1 MYAVDTTPMTNAAI
15 LRFLRLTL
23 HLGFAGLLAVAM
35 VRVLITDHTGPS
47 RYILFALALV
57 LAAVYL
63 VGTVAEKRYASG
75 ALAKNPMAY
84 AYAWLGLITLLWVVL
99 LLGSAEFSWL
109 VFPLFFLHLHLLP
122 RWAGV
127 ASIVLMTAA
136 VIAVQWAGSG
146 AAFPPFPVIIGP
158 FFGAAFA
165 LATSKAYRL
174 LYEEGESQRQAA
186 DELRRT
192 RAELSAT
199 QHEAGVLAE
208 RARLAREIHDT
219 LAQGFSSIVLVARAA
234 ERSLAAGDVEST
246 QESIAMVGA
255 TAAEN
260 LAEARNFV
268 RGLSSPALEGTSL
281 AESLRRLC
289 ERTTLEAAAR
299 GVSLNCIF
307 REDGEAVDLPQP
319 YRVTLLRAAQASLA
333 NVWVHANAST
343 AVVSLAY
350 LGSEVTLDIYDDGR
364 GFEPASLTDT
374 VAARADGTGF
384 GLRSLSE
391 RVAAQNGTLEIESA
405 PGEGT
410 VVAIRLPLGPEGT
423 KESEASA

>member
-15 LRFLRLTL
+15 LRFLRMTL

-35 VRVLITDHTGPS
+35 VRLLITDHSGPA
-47 RYILFALALV
+47 RYLLFSLALV

-63 VGTVAEKRYASG
+63 VGTVAEKRYSTG
-75 ALAKNPMAY
+75 AVSKNPMAY
-84 AYAWLGLITLLWVVL
+84 ANIWLGLITLLWVVL
-99 LLGSAEFSWL
+99 LLGSVEFSWL

-127 ASIVLMTAA
+127 VSIVLMTAA
-136 VIAVQWAGSG
+136 VIIAQWVASS
-146 AAFPPFPVIIGP
+146 APTPPFPVIIGP
-158 FFGAAFA
+158 VFGAAFA

-234 ERSLAAGDVEST
+234 ERSLAAGDLEST
-246 QESIAMVGA
+246 RESITMVGA

-268 RGLSSPALEGTSL
+268 RGLSSPALEDTSL

-289 ERTTLEAAAR
+289 EKTTLEAAAR
-299 GVSLNCIF
+299 GANLLCTF
-307 REDGEAVDLPQP
+307 REDGQAIDLPQP

-333 NVWVHANAST
+333 NVWVHANARN

-350 LGSEVTLDIYDDGR
+350 LGTEVTLDIYDDGR

-374 VAARADGTGF
+374 VAGRVDGTGF

-410 VVAIRLPLGPEGT
+410 VVAIRLPLGASGT
-423 KESEASA
+423 DESEAVA